1 MQGNIGLL
9 QIITKDIQE
18 NSHKITM
25 ASQIYLRPF
34 INYII
39 SKVEKFS
46 TNLRHHWTS

>member
-25 ASQIYLRPF
+25 ASQIYLRPY
-34 INYII
+34 INYVI

-46 TNLRHHWTS
+46 MNLRHHWTS